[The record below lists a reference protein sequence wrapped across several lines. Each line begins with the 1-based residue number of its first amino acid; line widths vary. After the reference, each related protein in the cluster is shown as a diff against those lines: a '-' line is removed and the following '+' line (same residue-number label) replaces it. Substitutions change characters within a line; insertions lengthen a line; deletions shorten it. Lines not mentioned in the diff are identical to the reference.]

1 MLDGP
6 TLGAIWLG
14 DIVWWNDTRIEQLN
28 NGTVLPAERIL
39 LARANDSIAGISLT
53 WGNAL
58 SSFNPAFGAL
68 WKAGG
73 NYPWTYLTAIEDHLT
88 NTGIA
93 GTAQGLHVKVLFQ
106 ISQSLLLTCVAH
118 LACSCVVSCVCMRRT
133 RCTV

>member
-1 MLDGP
+1 M
-6 TLGAIWLG
+6 G

-73 NYPWTYLTAIEDHLT
+73 NYPWTYLTAIQDHLT

-93 GTAQGLHVKVLFQ
+93 GTAQGLHVRVNLTQLVVDLRGSPCLFV
-106 ISQSLLLTCVAH
+106 CR
-118 LACSCVVSCVCMRRT
+118 VVPCVCMRRT